1 MSTPTCFFVP
11 SRAVEFATGRFSL
24 LGFTAGRCGTAM
36 FTAGRPGAVFY
47 VTGCSKAG
55 FYAADLSRSVM
66 LDLTVLGRWILV
78 LVVQGPVAFA
88 AGGLRWF
95 LRLLTVLG

>member
-1 MSTPTCFFVP
+1 MLLYWSFF
-11 SRAVEFATGRFSL
+11 A
-24 LGFTAGRCGTAM
+24 AGRCETAV

-47 VTGCSKAG
+47 VAGCSRAS
-55 FYAADLSRSVM
+55 FYASDLSRTVM

-95 LRLLTVLG
+95 LRLLTVLV